1 MIKVYIEYGSTAEHV
16 ATLQDEWVYMALLP
30 ALEKLA
36 EANRG
41 VLSESVVDDTDKP
54 CIPKEVY
61 LLMCA
66 VKHDGHDNGTP
77 IRAFATESKAKAY
90 MEEME
95 IGDKLSNCEMYDYWI
110 KEHKIFESEEQNGTI
125 QH

>member
-1 MIKVYIEYGSTAEHV
+1 MINVYIEYGGCADHV

-36 EANRG
+36 EDNRG
-41 VLSESVVDDTDKP
+41 TLSESVFEDTRTP
-54 CIPKEVY
+54 CIPEKMY

-66 VKHDGHDNGTP
+66 VKHDFHDNGTV
-77 IRAFATESKAKAY
+77 IRVFATESKAKAY
-90 MEEME
+90 KEEME

-110 KEHKIFESEEQNGTI
+110 KGHSVFESEEQNGTL

>member
-1 MIKVYIEYGSTAEHV
+1 MINVYIEYGSATDHV

-30 ALEKLA
+30 AFEKMA
-36 EANRG
+36 QDNRG
-41 VLSESVVDDTDKP
+41 VLSESVFEDTKTP
-54 CIPKEVY
+54 CIPEKMY

-66 VKHDGHDNGTP
+66 VKHDFHDNGTV
-77 IRAFATESKAKAY
+77 IRVFATESKARTY

-95 IGDKLSNCEMYDYWI
+95 IGDKLSNCEMYDYWV
-110 KEHKIFESEEQNGTI
+110 KEHSVFESEEQNGTL

>member
-1 MIKVYIEYGSTAEHV
+1 MINVYIEYGSATDHV

-30 ALEKLA
+30 SLEKLA
-36 EANRG
+36 EDNRG
-41 VLSESVVDDTDKP
+41 TLSESVFEDTKTP
-54 CIPKEVY
+54 CIPEKMY
-61 LLMCA
+61 LLMSA
-66 VKHDGHDNGTP
+66 TKHDVYDNGSVMKV
-77 IRAFATESKAKAY
+77 FATESKARAY

-110 KEHKIFESEEQNGTI
+110 KGHSVFESEEQNGTL